1 MPKFVEDDE
10 IIDIKAIKEFTD
22 REEPR
27 KVFWD
32 KYNKVLNEMNQ
43 NGKNPIQVISY
54 YGFGGIGKSALLHKL
69 HEEVNQKAP
78 NSKIEFVD
86 FEKLVEFNNNLLDIL
101 RVIRQDLKDN
111 YKFTFPI
118 FDLVTYVYETKMGK
132 TATKPE
138 LNSIFNENKELNF
151 LKDVIGEIPLI
162 GTFSKIIYYADEG
175 KNLIKDRLKNSKL
188 RQRLL
193 DIENKSPEEIKSH
206 LAYYFSLDLKENLKN
221 ETAPF
226 IFFIDTYEKL
236 VNELTQIGDP
246 LNNDLWLRSD
256 EGLICRVPNVIWV
269 IAGREKLR
277 WQELDETWDGT
288 LEQHLLGTLSF
299 QDTSQFLKVA
309 GIQNEDLIHQIYD
322 LTHGTPMYLDMCVD
336 TYVKLKEKGKEPV
349 IDDFGTDTTK
359 LVKRFLMYMNDTERD
374 FSTMLAYITDWTDS
388 NIEAISKKMNGSFSF
403 SLYEKVKKFSFVVN
417 ENGKYKMHE
426 SIRDIIIANTPE
438 MVRLKYQR
446 IIQEETNNKIENATK
461 IENER
466 INEILKD
473 KRLDNESK
481 EASQN
486 EQLAYIDN
494 YESQNMYNQI
504 IQKLYSE
511 VLLEENEKDFE
522 EKAKF
527 LLEKIAEYE
536 EKFNR
541 EISFDKFASIKCE
554 NSKYAKLLQVY
565 YKYHTYHIGLR
576 PEKFEEEY
584 NDLKSLF
591 GEYSEEALLPIKHYL
606 RWKVDSVREKEK
618 LNNIF
623 EIITTNMGK
632 KNLYYITL
640 CSLCDYNNLGRQ
652 QEFVKMI
659 REYPTTNA
667 NKFYIKL
674 ILDASYQSTI
684 DLCLME
690 KYNESFN
697 EFYTNYDCH
706 MEEVK
711 KEGIYNFS
719 IAIRVLKE
727 NPNLL
732 DATVLYKLSQVYT
745 SYHLFYESNKE
756 NPLDD
761 IIFDYIYSIRHIA
774 LNTSNQEII
783 DCFLRIFKNFIGGE
797 ENSKKLIVKDKEKI
811 SKTLNFLMELKEHYE
826 ELYGKDH
833 FNVNE
838 IEDYI
843 NKFDKL
849 TPDRFN
855 TIMKSRIEK
864 YGLTD
869 NKTKSTFLTYIH
881 EISNISIENDCKK
894 TYFDFVLNYIK
905 DILNA
910 HTKEEILD
918 KSKYFEYLVEETKKC
933 LLGIS
938 KEEYYNN
945 IFEFNKI
952 LYTYYNDKSFVFGEH
967 IFKDAEKI
975 LNLRVA
981 TEKSNTNQVKNAI
994 EFAETILINNY
1005 SNGYLKELFLRYI
1018 IFDIYS
1024 FINSDSS
1031 KEISWFDYKDL
1042 LKDNNYSNNKETLEK
1057 AIIGRLKNDIF
1068 KFLDFDD
1075 VLNDLGEY
1083 FLGKKKTFPNYYH
1096 GDMNNYIQL
1105 IKDMKKLKGLYR
1117 KNKKATII
1125 GAYAGLLEVII
1136 YLQEGYDI
1144 VENSVKSAKTAIFK
1158 DKELI
1163 AKLERIQNFRNK
1175 YIEIYRN
1182 DYYLQNFNLL
1192 EGYDLEDFRR
1202 EIMSKN

>member
-1 MPKFVEDDE
+1 MPKFIENDE
-10 IIDIKAIKEFTD
+10 IIDIKATKEFTD

-27 KVFWD
+27 KVFWE
-32 KYNKVLNEMNQ
+32 KYNKVLNE

-54 YGFGGIGKSALLHKL
+54 YGFGGIGKSALLHKIY
-69 HEEVNQKAP
+69 EEVQEKSP
-78 NSKIEFVD
+78 NSKMEFVD

-101 RVIRQDLKDN
+101 RVIRQDLKDD

-138 LNSIFNENKELNF
+138 LNSIFSENKELNF

-175 KNLIKDRLKNSKL
+175 KNLIKDRLQNNKL

-193 DIENKSPEEIKSH
+193 DIENKTAEEIKRH

-221 ETAPF
+221 EKVPF

-277 WQELDETWDGT
+277 WQELDETWQGT

-299 QDTSQFLKVA
+299 QDTSYFLRVA

-336 TYVKLKEKGKEPV
+336 TYVKLKEKGKEPI

-388 NIEAISKKMNGSFSF
+388 NIEAISKKMNGAFSF
-403 SLYEKVKKFSFVVN
+403 SLYEKVKKFSFIVN
-417 ENGKYKMHE
+417 ENGKYKLHE

-446 IIQEETNNKIENATK
+446 IIQEETNNKIEEATK

-466 INEILKD
+466 IKEILKNN
-473 KRLDNESK
+473 KLNNESIENK
-481 EASQN
+481 
-486 EQLAYIDN
+486 QLAYIDT
-494 YESQNMYNQI
+494 YESKNMYNQV

-522 EKAKF
+522 EKTKF

-536 EKFNR
+536 EKFNE
-541 EISFDKFASIKCE
+541 EISFDNFSAIKCK
-554 NSKYAKLLQVY
+554 NSKYAKLLRVY
-565 YKYHTYHIGLR
+565 YKYNSHIELSS
-576 PEKFEEEY
+576 EEY
-584 NDLKSLF
+584 ENEYNELKLLF

-606 RWKVDSVREKEK
+606 RWKVESVHEKEK
-618 LNNIF
+618 VNNIF

-632 KNLYYITL
+632 KNLYYIAL
-640 CSLCDYNNLGRQ
+640 CSFCDYNNLGRQ

-667 NKFYIKL
+667 NKFYLKL
-674 ILDASYQSTI
+674 ILDASYQTTI
-684 DLCLME
+684 DQCLME
-690 KYNESFN
+690 KYDKYHS
-697 EFYTNYDCH
+697 EFYTDYSYH

-719 IAIRVLKE
+719 IAIKVLKE
-727 NPNLL
+727 RPNLL
-732 DATVLYKLSQVYT
+732 DATILYKLSTVYA
-745 SYHLFYESNKE
+745 SYFLFYENNKE

-761 IIFDYIYSIRHIA
+761 IMFDYVYSIRHIA

-783 DCFLRIFKNFIGGE
+783 DCFLKIFKSFIGGE

-849 TPDRFN
+849 TPDKFN

-869 NKTKSTFLTYIH
+869 DKTKSTFLTYIH
-881 EISNISIENDCKK
+881 EIHNNPIENDYRKP
-894 TYFDFVLNYIK
+894 YFDFIFNYIK
-905 DILNA
+905 SILNA
-910 HTKEEILD
+910 HTKEEIL
-918 KSKYFEYLVEETKKC
+918 SKHEYFEYFVEETKKC
-933 LLGIS
+933 LLEIS
-938 KEEYYNN
+938 NEEYYDN

-952 LYTYYNDKSFVFGEH
+952 LYTYYNDKSFAFGNH
-967 IFKDAEKI
+967 IFEDAKEVLKLHSSVMEKE
-975 LNLRVA
+975 NA
-981 TEKSNTNQVKNAI
+981 NQIKNAI
-994 EFAETILINNY
+994 EFAEKILTDNL
-1005 SNGYLKELFLRYI
+1005 SNQFLRELLLRYI
-1018 IFDIYS
+1018 LFEIYS
-1024 FINSDSS
+1024 FINVDGTRKIDRSTYAKHI
-1031 KEISWFDYKDL
+1031 KE
-1042 LKDNNYSNNKETLEK
+1042 NNYSNNRELLEK
-1057 AIIGRLKNDIF
+1057 VIVGKLQNDIF
-1068 KFLDFDD
+1068 SYFDFSDILD
-1075 VLNDLGEY
+1075 DLGKY
-1083 FLGKKKTFPNYYH
+1083 FLGEIETFYDFYLNS
-1096 GDMNNYIQL
+1096 MNEYIQL
-1105 IKDMKKLKGLYR
+1105 IKDMKKLQQLYGR
-1117 KNKKATII
+1117 NKKATII
-1125 GAYAGLLEVII
+1125 GAYVGLLEAII

-1144 VENSVKSAKTAIFK
+1144 IENSVNSARKAIFK

-1175 YIEIYRN
+1175 YIEIYKN
-1182 DYYLQNFNLL
+1182 SYKVKNLNFLKGYNL
-1192 EGYDLEDFRR
+1192 EEMRV
-1202 EIMSKN
+1202 